1 MKKLRTTLVVCLTAL
16 AVLTAFGCKGAQDVG
31 ADAGKWGG
39 QSVKTDGQPKTLK
52 IIADN
57 GGIDFYCFTDKDGVV
72 VTGYKGTETP
82 VNKGEEIIVDF
93 SPIMTDKTT
102 ETYTLYIHQP
112 DVKPTKSGDEAN
124 AVAGSRDFRGTVTI
138 QSGAAVEIKASNYK
152 DEIVNVGIVKIVN
165 DEPTSKSRY
174 PDGDYTITELRALQ
188 PNGDGTYS
196 LSQSFTRKCNIAK
209 NETVSFVF
217 PANESDT
224 DNNLK
229 SFVALV
235 QPRRTDYITSEEQ
248 YQEIKA
254 KGNQEASWGSTLAE
268 EREWDANRFFTVFT
282 GVPKHKTTTLQSS
295 TCAHKLTISTDDK
308 YVVGGKAAV
317 VPPTYILEL
326 AVPGEK

>member
-1 MKKLRTTLVVCLTAL
+1 MKKLRTTLFVCLTAL

-72 VTGYKGTETP
+72 VTGYMGTKTH

-112 DVKPTKSGDEAN
+112 DVNPTKSGDAAN
-124 AVAGSRDFRGTVTI
+124 AVPGSRDFRGTVTI

-152 DEIVNVGIVKIVN
+152 DEIVNVGIVKIEN
-165 DEPTSKSRY
+165 DEPISTSRY
-174 PDGDYTITELRALQ
+174 PGGDYTITELRALQ

-196 LSQSFTRKCNIAK
+196 LSQSFTRKCNIAR

-217 PANESDT
+217 PANESD
-224 DNNLK
+224 DNANLK
-229 SFVALV
+229 SYVALV
-235 QPRRTDYITSEEQ
+235 QPRRTDYLTEQ
-248 YQEIKA
+248 TYQELRQKPSA
-254 KGNQEASWGSTLAE
+254 SGSWGDTLAE
-268 EREWDANRFFTVFT
+268 EREWDAKRFWTINA
-282 GVPKHKTTTLQSS
+282 GVPKHTTTTLKSS
-295 TCAHKLTISTDDK
+295 ECGAKLTINDDGIYDTNGK
-308 YVVGGKAAV
+308 VAFATPETYV
-317 VPPTYILEL
+317 LEPVL
-326 AVPGEK
+326 PGEK